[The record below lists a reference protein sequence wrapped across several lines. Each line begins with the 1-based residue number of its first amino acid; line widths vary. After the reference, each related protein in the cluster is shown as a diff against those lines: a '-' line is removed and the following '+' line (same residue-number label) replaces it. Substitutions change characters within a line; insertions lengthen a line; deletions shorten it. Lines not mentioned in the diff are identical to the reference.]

1 MHADRHHPTDAAG
14 LSVSRHCVVCQKDAA
29 AFGAFGIKPRADA
42 LCPNCGS
49 LERHRLLLSYLRA
62 RTPLFDGQPRRMLH
76 VAPEICLETIFASA
90 CGPGYLSA
98 DLNNTAAME
107 RMDITDIHH
116 ADDSFDVI
124 CCSHVLEHIP
134 DDRKAMREMCRV
146 LRPSGFAILNV
157 PVMPIAETF
166 EDPAIVEPADRQRV
180 YGHFDHARNYGRD
193 YPDRLVESGF
203 DVTVI
208 RAPDLLDAAEIVRC
222 GLANRCCGEIYIGT
236 KRGA

>member
-1 MHADRHHPTDAAG
+1 MHADQPHPAETAG
-14 LSVSRHCVVCQKDAA
+14 HSMSRFCVVCERDCD
-29 AFGAFGIKPRADA
+29 AFGHYGIIARADA
-42 LCPNCGS
+42 QCPHCGS
-49 LERHRLLLSYLRA
+49 LERHRLLLLYLRGM
-62 RTPLFDGQPRRMLH
+62 TPLFDGQPRRMLH
-76 VAPEICLETIFASA
+76 VAPEICLGTIFAAA

-116 ADDSFDVI
+116 DDDSFDVI

-134 DDRKAMREMCRV
+134 DDRKAMRELCRV
-146 LRPSGFAILNV
+146 LHPTGFAILNV

-193 YPDRLVESGF
+193 YADRLAESGF
-203 DVTVI
+203 SVTVI
-208 RAPDLLDAAEIVRC
+208 RARDLLDAAGIVRH
-222 GLANRCCGEIYIGT
+222 GLENRCCGEIYVGR
-236 KRGA
+236 KRDR